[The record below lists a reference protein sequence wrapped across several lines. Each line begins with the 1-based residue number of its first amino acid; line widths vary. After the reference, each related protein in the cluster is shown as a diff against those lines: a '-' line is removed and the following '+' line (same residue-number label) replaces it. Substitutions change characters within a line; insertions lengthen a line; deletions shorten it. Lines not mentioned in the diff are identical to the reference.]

1 MYIFD
6 ASIGKK
12 VQRKMS
18 EFLINAQDS
27 TGQKMERSI
36 KKVIEGIQSSKDFQE
51 AIKKA
56 SKSGREALIM
66 GVSVDEKDPSYKEIK
81 SIEAEM
87 LGYKSVENLM
97 ALIPINEYFTQNF
110 SSQINS
116 VLIGFVDNS
125 KFNNDL
131 FNQSALTLSDK
142 VPAPL
147 NNVIAESD
155 IAKLEAEKT
164 SWAQVA
170 ALASL
175 SMVVHNSLNGIETS
189 QIMFDGV
196 NKFVEIQLKHIAK
209 EQAALGQRAE
219 MRPGY
224 DYQPIQ

>member
-18 EFLINAQDS
+18 EFLINAQES

-87 LGYKSVENLM
+87 RGYESVANLM
-97 ALIPINEYFTQNF
+97 TLVPIDEHFTKNF
-110 SSQINS
+110 S
-116 VLIGFVDNS
+116 LKIGEVTLSFTTHP

-209 EQAALGQRAE
+209 EQAVLGQRAE